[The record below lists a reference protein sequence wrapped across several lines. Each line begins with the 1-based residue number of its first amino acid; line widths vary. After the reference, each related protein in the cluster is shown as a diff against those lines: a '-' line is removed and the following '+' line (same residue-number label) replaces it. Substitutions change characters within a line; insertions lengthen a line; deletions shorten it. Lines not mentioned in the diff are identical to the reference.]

1 MDKVYIFTNES
12 ISKRDESYNCDN
24 LDIKSISEG
33 LKESFEIN
41 LIARESKQDRKHT
54 IKKIN
59 IELAKI

>member
-41 LIARESKQDRKHT
+41 LIARES
-54 IKKIN
+54 
-59 IELAKI
+59 